1 MTDTAES
8 MVPTFAAG
16 VRLHYDKV
24 RAAWILQAP
33 ERVIIPDETALEI
46 LQRCDGHASLGAII
60 DALAA
65 TYDEK
70 RDIIAE
76 DVRKMV
82 DELAEKGILSR

>member
-1 MTDTAES
+1 MTRES
-8 MVPTFAAG
+8 IVPALAAG

-24 RAAWILQAP
+24 RATWILQAP

-46 LQRCDGHASLGAII
+46 LQRCDGRASLGAII

-70 RDIIAE
+70 RDVIAD
-76 DVRKMV
+76 DVCRMV